1 MNLIYKDKQLIFL
14 SLFIY
19 ITSILVGIGYLN
31 ISQGNL
37 LIAISIFII
46 YFFQGIKNEFYI
58 LDIFIIILNTI
69 VIVFTKQVNLI
80 FPSLL
85 WMYNGIVR
93 RSRINLCSLKLI
105 LKFSVFFYIFIII
118 SYYFFGFKLDKNIEM
133 WRLTKIIS
141 RNSLGFTHPN
151 VAMLSSLSLLF
162 YYLCILT
169 EKKDFR
175 IDKLI
180 IPLIFL
186 IILYS
191 LTLSRTTSIA
201 VLMLFLLLLFRNKYF
216 FCNKYLLNNFVILLF
231 ILFFLISIS
240 LLLIPSNSYFDELLS
255 GRITLY
261 KSFFSTTGFTLF
273 GNSTLEEAMFDNG
286 YLQMLLSKGIIYT
299 AFFIIVVIGILKKR
313 INYTES
319 SSWILII
326 FFTVA
331 ITETTLS
338 KMELW
343 IPLIILLNLNLKS
356 EEKYCNRMVG
366 VNNGK

>member
-1 MNLIYKDKQLIFL
+1 M
-14 SLFIY
+14 
-19 ITSILVGIGYLN
+19 
-31 ISQGNL
+31 
-37 LIAISIFII
+37 
-46 YFFQGIKNEFYI
+46 
-58 LDIFIIILNTI
+58 
-69 VIVFTKQVNLI
+69 
-80 FPSLL
+80 
-85 WMYNGIVR
+85 
-93 RSRINLCSLKLI
+93 
-105 LKFSVFFYIFIII
+105 
-118 SYYFFGFKLDKNIEM
+118 
-133 WRLTKIIS
+133 
-141 RNSLGFTHPN
+141 
-151 VAMLSSLSLLF
+151 
-162 YYLCILT
+162 
-169 EKKDFR
+169 
-175 IDKLI
+175 
-180 IPLIFL
+180 
-186 IILYS
+186 
-191 LTLSRTTSIA
+191 
-201 VLMLFLLLLFRNKYF
+201 
-216 FCNKYLLNNFVILLF
+216 LLF

-313 INYTES
+313 INYNES

>member
-105 LKFSVFFYIFIII
+105 LKFSVFFYIFIIM
-118 SYYFFGFKLDKNIEM
+118 SYYFFGFNLDKNIEM

-151 VAMLSSLSLLF
+151 VAMLSALSLLF

-169 EKKDFR
+169 EKKYFR

-299 AFFIIVVIGILKKR
+299 ALFIIVVIGILKKR
-313 INYTES
+313 INYNES